1 MLGSNK
7 MNKQFHTELLAT
19 DVAAADQFEAF
30 YRDIQRVR
38 SELAALRFQSWYDQE
53 RCRREDELKRELA
66 GLVSYAHSQGLP
78 LTQPQAKKSR
88 LPLSWWLSRFVAILV
103 TVAIASIFIGI
114 LAVHLVGV
122 ALFFLV
128 GVELGRQFTQRSM
141 LDMGP
146 PLPEAATTKSAD

>member
-7 MNKQFHTELLAT
+7 MNKQFHKELLAT

-30 YRDIQRVR
+30 YRDIKRVR

-53 RCRREDELKRELA
+53 RCRREDELKHELA
-66 GLVSYAHSQGLP
+66 SLVSYAHTQGLP
-78 LTQPQAKKSR
+78 LTPPQERKAR
-88 LPLSWWLSRFVAILV
+88 PPFGWWLVRFVGLLAI
-103 TVAIASIFIGI
+103 VAFAYMFIGI
-114 LAVHLVGV
+114 LAVHLLGV
-122 ALFFLV
+122 ALFFMV

-141 LDMGP
+141 LDMAH